1 MSTQFRFWVRIS
13 LFNFLIVASLGVV
26 LRYKIVFSLPFI
38 DQKHLLHAHSH
49 FAFAGWVSQL
59 LISLLVYYLFTF
71 DKNAFSKYRY
81 LLIANLVTS
90 YGMLACF
97 AWEGYGPLSISF
109 STLSIFVSYWFAV
122 RYWKDLDRLQLK
134 SPVHLWFKAANV
146 FSVLSSFGAFTLAF
160 MMANKTVH
168 QNWYLAAIY
177 FFLHFQYNGWFFFAC
192 GGLITWLLLKQQVQ
206 ITRLHTIFWL
216 FALSCV
222 PAYFLSAL
230 WLPIPVAMY
239 IAVIV
244 AAILQVVAWVWFLLR
259 ANTALQLLNSRIP
272 AAAKWLLKL
281 SGIAFSI
288 KLLLQLVSVLPALS
302 TLAFGFR
309 PVVIGYLH
317 LVLLAVISLCL
328 LGCCLALGAI
338 KINRQLLAGITL
350 LVAGIILNE
359 LVLMIQGMAAMYYYY
374 IPYLNEILLGA
385 AATIFISLF
394 LVNTSQKKAELS
406 ACSH

>member
-1 MSTQFRFWVRIS
+1 MSTQFRSWVRIS
-13 LFNFLIVASLGVV
+13 LLNFLIVASLGVI
-26 LRYKIVFSLPFI
+26 LRYKIAFSLPFI

-71 DKNAFSKYRY
+71 DEKAFSKYRY
-81 LLIANLVTS
+81 LLIANLVSS
-90 YGMLACF
+90 YGMLVCF
-97 AWEGYGPLSISF
+97 SWQGYGTLSIAF

-122 RYWKDLDRLQLK
+122 RYWKDLERLQLK
-134 SPVHLWFKAANV
+134 SPVHLWFKAANI

-168 QNWYLAAIY
+168 QNWYLASIY

-192 GGLITWLLLKQQVQ
+192 GGLITWLLLKQGVQ
-206 ITRLHTIFWL
+206 IARLHIVFWL

-230 WLPIPVAMY
+230 WLPIPLAVY
-239 IAVIV
+239 ILVIA
-244 AAILQVVAWVWFLLR
+244 AAIFQVVAWVWFLLR
-259 ANTALQLLNSRIP
+259 ANAAFQIWHGHLP

-302 TLAFGFR
+302 KLAFGFR

-317 LVLLAVISLCL
+317 LVLLAVISLSL
-328 LGCCLALGAI
+328 LGYCLALGAL
-338 KINRQLLAGITL
+338 KINRPLRAGITL
-350 LVAGIILNE
+350 LVAGILLNE
-359 LVLMIQGMAAMYYYY
+359 LVLMIQGMAAMYYRY
-374 IPYLNEILLGA
+374 IPYLNEMLLGVA
-385 AATIFISLF
+385 AIIFVSLI
-394 LVNTSQKKAELS
+394 LVNTSQKRTA
-406 ACSH
+406 